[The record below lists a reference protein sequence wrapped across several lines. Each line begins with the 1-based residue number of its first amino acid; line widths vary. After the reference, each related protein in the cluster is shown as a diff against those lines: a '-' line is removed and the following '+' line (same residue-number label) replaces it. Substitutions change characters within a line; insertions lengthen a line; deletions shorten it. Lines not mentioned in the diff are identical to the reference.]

1 MSRGKIMNQKKGKV
15 MDEIQRTAIKGS
27 NRTRG
32 KKVIKSA
39 QLNVRITPGVMEK
52 LRSLSKASGRSQA
65 WIVEHAILQSL
76 EFNS

>member
-1 MSRGKIMNQKKGKV
+1 MSLGKIMNPKKGKV

-32 KKVIKSA
+32 TSPIKYT
-39 QLNVRITPGVMEK
+39 QLNVRISANTMIK
-52 LRSLSKASGRSQA
+52 LRRISKASGKSQA

-76 EFNS
+76 DFND